1 MACFV
6 PKRSYQ
12 GRTMK
17 LKLDL
22 INCYG
27 INQLSKEFDFT
38 KSDSN
43 DGLNSLYA
51 PNGTL
56 KTSLAKT
63 FKDIENEKETKD
75 LIFPERTT
83 TRDIQIDDVG
93 IEAEQ
98 VMVIESYNE
107 SYSSQQLSTLLVD
120 ENLKQQYDL
129 ALKEVD
135 DKRSALIKALVKFSG
150 KQAKAIPELICEAF
164 SRPEKHLLELLTE
177 LCQQEHPDYSHYKAF
192 KYGSLFNP
200 KVIELISS
208 GDFNQELAE
217 YVDTYD
223 KLIQE
228 STVLSKTF
236 NHQKAGNVS
245 KNLSDSGF
253 FTASHSVNLSIKGEK
268 QEVTS
273 KDQLNQL
280 LLDEQDKVLKSP
292 ELKEKFSKVDG
303 KLKNKDTQD
312 FRDFIAEHQELLP
325 EYQNL
330 SLLKQK
336 VILSYLQSQQTLW
349 EDLVG
354 TYKQNQELVG
364 NIIHQAQQQ
373 KTTWE
378 TVVDTFNKR
387 FSVPFKL
394 SVDNQDEVI
403 LNNVAPT
410 IKFEFDDGRGDT
422 EQVNQESLI
431 AALSQGE
438 KRALYIL
445 NVLFEIEVRKQNT
458 RPTLVIIDDIAD
470 SFDYKNKYAI
480 VEYLRDIAKNA
491 HFHLLLLTHNFDF
504 HRIIS
509 SRLGVKRQNRLM
521 AIKSPN
527 SISIKQ
533 EMYQNDVFKAW
544 KQRLHNNESY
554 MLASIPFA
562 RNIAEYCGHEEH
574 FLKLTSLLHSKPD
587 SRDIKVS
594 DVEAIFRE
602 VFIDQSELT
611 LPDGDELVINKI
623 VQQSDTLVTAD
634 NESPELECK
643 VILAMAIRL
652 KAEEFMIAQIAD
664 QAFVNSISSN
674 QTRELFDKYADL
686 FPDEGE
692 TINLLDQVNLMTPEN
707 IHLNSFMYEPILD
720 MSAHRLYM
728 LYSGIS
734 ELLES

>member
-1 MACFV
+1 
-6 PKRSYQ
+6 
-12 GRTMK
+12 MK

-27 INQLSKEFDFT
+27 ISQLSKEFDFT
-38 KSDSN
+38 KSDTN

-63 FKDIENEKETKD
+63 FKDVESDKKTND
-75 LIFPERTT
+75 LIFPDRVT
-83 TRDIQIDDVG
+83 TRNIQIDDVD

-107 SYSSQQLSTLLVD
+107 SYSSKQLSTLLVD

-129 ALKEVD
+129 ALQEVD
-135 DKRSALIKALVKFSG
+135 DKRNALIKALAKISG
-150 KQAKAIPELICEAF
+150 KQAKAIPELICGAF
-164 SRPEKHLLELLTE
+164 GRPEKHMLELLTE
-177 LCQQEHPDYSHYKAF
+177 LFQQEQPDYSHYKAF
-192 KYGSLFNP
+192 KHASLFNP

-217 YVDTYD
+217 YVETYD

-236 NHQKAGNVS
+236 NHQRAGDVS
-245 KNLSDSGF
+245 KSLDDSGF
-253 FTASHSVNLSIKGEK
+253 FTASHSVNFSIKGEK
-268 QEVTS
+268 QEITS
-273 KDQLNQL
+273 REQLNQL
-280 LLDEQDKVLKSP
+280 LTGEQDRILKSP

-303 KLKNKDTQD
+303 KLKNKDTQV

-330 SLLKQK
+330 PLLKQK
-336 VILSYLQSQQTLW
+336 VIQGYLQSQQPLL

-364 NIIHQAQQQ
+364 NIIYQALQQ

-378 TVVDTFNKR
+378 TVVETFNKR

-403 LNNVAPT
+403 LNNVAPA
-410 IKFEFDDGRGDT
+410 IKFEFNDGRGDT
-422 EQVNQESLI
+422 EQVNQEGLI

-445 NVLFEIEVRKQNT
+445 NVLFEIEVRKQNA
-458 RPTLVIIDDIAD
+458 RPILVIIDDIAD

-480 VEYLRDIAKNA
+480 VEYLRDIAKTA

-509 SRLGVKRQNRLM
+509 SRLVPERQNRLM
-521 AIKSPN
+521 AIKSPDR
-527 SISIKQ
+527 ICIRQ
-533 EMYQNDVFKAW
+533 EKYQNDVFKAW
-544 KQRLHNNESY
+544 KRNLSSNESY

-562 RNIAEYCGHEEH
+562 RNIAEYCGQKDHYR
-574 FLKLTSLLHSKPD
+574 KLTSLLHLKPD
-587 SRDIKVS
+587 SKDIKVS
-594 DVEAIFRE
+594 DLQKIFRDL
-602 VFIDQSELT
+602 FIDQHKLT
-611 LPDGDELVINKI
+611 LPDGDELVIDKI
-623 VQQSDTLVTAD
+623 TQQSNTLVAAE
-634 NESPELECK
+634 NESPELEYK

-652 KAEEFMIAQIAD
+652 KAEEFMIVKISD
-664 QAFVNSISSN
+664 PAFVNSISSN
-674 QTRELFDKYADL
+674 QTRELFDKYVEL
-686 FPDEGE
+686 FPTEGE

-720 MSAHRLYM
+720 MSARRLYM
-728 LYSGIS
+728 LYSGVA
-734 ELLES
+734 ELLAS